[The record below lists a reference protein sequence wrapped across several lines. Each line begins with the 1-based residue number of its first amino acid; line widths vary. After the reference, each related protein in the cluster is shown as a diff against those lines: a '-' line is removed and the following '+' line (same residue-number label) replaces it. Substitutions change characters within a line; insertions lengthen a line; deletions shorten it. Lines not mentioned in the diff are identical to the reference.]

1 MLSVIRIYTKHAMAT
16 SADYTDL
23 SRSTAERRDFFA
35 GTLSRASKQSM
46 IDFQQSKQVIND
58 SFPAEQASNQ

>member
-1 MLSVIRIYTKHAMAT
+1 MQWLLVQIILTFPGVQQ
-16 SADYTDL
+16 
-23 SRSTAERRDFFA
+23 RDVTFFA